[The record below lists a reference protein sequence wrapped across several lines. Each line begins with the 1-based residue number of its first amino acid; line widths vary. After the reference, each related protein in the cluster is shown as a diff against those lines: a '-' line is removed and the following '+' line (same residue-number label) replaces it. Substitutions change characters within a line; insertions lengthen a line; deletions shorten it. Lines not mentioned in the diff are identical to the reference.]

1 MTEIKKDELL
11 EPKKWQR
18 FFFMAIYGA
27 AIHFIVGVLL
37 LLIGIQF
44 LFYLFTSNT
53 NDQLKIVQDWLQD
66 FFNDALDFLSFNTN
80 SKPWPFKGSNESPDT
95 HEEEI
100 IEAEDI
106 IEVDTNA
113 ADAAGSTSKDNQL

>member
-18 FFFMAIYGA
+18 FFFMVIYGA

>member
-27 AIHFIVGVLL
+27 AINFIVGVLL

-106 IEVDTNA
+106 IEVDTNV
-113 ADAAGSTSKDNQL
+113 ADGAGSTSKDNQL

>member
-106 IEVDTNA
+106 IEVDTNV
-113 ADAAGSTSKDNQL
+113 ADGAGSTSKDNQL